1 MKKIQISFLFI
12 GVLFAGHSYAQ
23 DFDEIGTRVFVE
35 SHCLAYAEVYRCFDI
50 DESQCR
56 EMMSIIIPAC
66 AHDSTSSATDA
77 EMQDVFSSCIYE
89 AFIVQLGP
97 GIDLDTPCDDW

>member
-1 MKKIQISFLFI
+1 MKKIQITFLFI
-12 GVLFAGHSYAQ
+12 GVLCAGHSYAQ

-35 SHCLAYAEVYRCFDI
+35 SHCLAYAEVYRCFDV

-66 AHDSTSSATDA
+66 SHNSTSSVTDA
-77 EMQDVFSSCIYE
+77 GMQDAFSSCIYE
-89 AFIVQLGP
+89 AFIVQIGSE
-97 GIDLDTPCDDW
+97 IDLDTTCDD